1 MASQG
6 AFSSLVAHMFASPE
20 FFVFPSMQLAAVKT
34 LWVEDKLAVT
44 GVNSAIP
51 DMNSTYFFDLRCL
64 RCRVTDV
71 LF

>member
-20 FFVFPSMQLAAVKT
+20 FSVFPSMQLAAVKT

-44 GVNSAIP
+44 GVNSAVP
-51 DMNSTYFFDLRCL
+51 ERKTTYFIDLRYL

>member
-20 FFVFPSMQLAAVKT
+20 FSVFPSMQLAAPKM
-34 LWVEDKLAVT
+34 LWVEDMLAVK
-44 GVNSAIP
+44 GVNSAVP
-51 DMNSTYFFDLRCL
+51 DRKTTYLIGFRYLRG
-64 RCRVTDV
+64 RVTDV